1 MLSPLLSLSWSL
13 RTWCVTHISGTSGA
27 LFISVFMQ
35 GHAIHPSYMDSHEQV
50 HRPEIN
56 GGLVVKTNAKQ
67 RYATDAIGT
76 FLIRKLVE
84 KRGGRVQE
92 FEVRN
97 DMYASFPLARY
108 SID

>member
-1 MLSPLLSLSWSL
+1 MLSLLLNRSWSL
-13 RTWCVTHISGTSGA
+13 RTWYIGYIAIIFSAAFSFPCF
-27 LFISVFMQ
+27 LQ
-35 GHAIHPSYMDSHEQV
+35 GHAIHPSYTDCHEQV

-56 GGLVVKTNAKQ
+56 GGLMVKTNAKQ

-97 DMYASFPLARY
+97 DMYAL
-108 SID
+108 IVLVH